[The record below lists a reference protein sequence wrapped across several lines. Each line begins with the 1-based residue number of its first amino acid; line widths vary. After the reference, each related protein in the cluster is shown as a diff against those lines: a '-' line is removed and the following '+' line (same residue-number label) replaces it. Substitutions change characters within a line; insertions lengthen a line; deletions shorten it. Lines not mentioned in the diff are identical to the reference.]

1 LNLFKNLD
9 VVDGLVARTR
19 GADRWSVVR
28 HHAHTLC
35 SAKQRETIVWSAML
49 PRFCFQR
56 NRAIYGIGTDHCSG
70 TQSEERENAQCD
82 SVGMQLVARFI
93 RGVHHHACAGRARVR
108 QPSTWVARKTQV
120 TQCNTPGPFVQ
131 IIVVVPRDL
140 AIVESP
146 PICASRGVVVGGV
159 PTVQKGS
166 HVLFE
171 EGARCGPVEVLGC
184 ALRHA
189 CILRQCCAS
198 DMHGRHSWKQW
209 ACE

>member
-1 LNLFKNLD
+1 MAWWQEHEVPTDGQLFD
-9 VVDGLVARTR
+9 IMRT
-19 GADRWSVVR
+19 
-28 HHAHTLC
+28 H
-35 SAKQRETIVWSAML
+35 SA
-49 PRFCFQR
+49 QR
-56 NRAIYGIGTDHCSG
+56 NSVKQSSGARCCLAFVFNAIALSMASVLIIVLARKAK
-70 TQSEERENAQCD
+70 RENAQCD

-93 RGVHHHACAGRARVR
+93 RGVHHHAGAGRARVR